1 MTGEGESHA
10 KISINQRRKRRLV
23 EKYREPVAW
32 TTLKED
38 SLAELAHD
46 VAGLPSEQEPE
57 DEEAKR
63 FDLLRRTPT
72 SASEPR
78 RAPSSGNTRTTSP
91 STSCA

>member
-46 VAGLPSEQEPE
+46 VAGLPRHAP
-57 DEEAKR
+57 R
-63 FDLLRRTPT
+63 PGWDLHLI
-72 SASEPR
+72 AV
-78 RAPSSGNTRTTSP
+78 G
-91 STSCA
+91 